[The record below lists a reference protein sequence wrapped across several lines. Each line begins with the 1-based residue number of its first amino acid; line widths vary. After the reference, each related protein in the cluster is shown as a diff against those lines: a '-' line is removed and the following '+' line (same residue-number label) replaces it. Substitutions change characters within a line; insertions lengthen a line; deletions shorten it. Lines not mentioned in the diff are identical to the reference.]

1 MDSIDINYKL
11 KKIGVSQTSIAREL
25 GISKSVINNVIH
37 GKVTAYSVALHIAK
51 LIGCELNEIWPDL
64 YVFKPRGPSKR
75 RSISSKETI
84 ESGDSAITIK

>member
-1 MDSIDINYKL
+1 
-11 KKIGVSQTSIAREL
+11 
-25 GISKSVINNVIH
+25 VINNVIH

>member
-11 KKIGVSQTSIAREL
+11 KKIGISQTSLAREL

-37 GKVTAYSVALHIAK
+37 GKVSAYFVARHIAK
-51 LIGCELNEIWPDL
+51 LIGYEIWPDL

-75 RSISSKETI
+75 RGISSKETI